1 MKINKSNE
9 MELVGKVIVNNKGQ
23 KANVIEFKN
32 EKYVVEVE
40 GKQKEYAIASLKR
53 NWEIEE
59 EIVENDNKEDILTE
73 EQLKTVL
80 ENLGIPNATIDEDT
94 SNEEIPNENIP
105 TEEENKASEDIEEDT
120 LNEEIPNATIDEDT
134 SNEEIPNENIPS
146 EEENKVSEDIE
157 EDTSNE
163 EIPNATIAEDT
174 LNEEIPNE
182 NIPAEEGNKVSEDI
196 KEDTLNEEIPNA
208 TIAEDTPNEEIP
220 NENIPTEEE
229 NKVSEDIEEDT
240 ENTSENKSDDNRTR
254 AERAITGELYG
265 IPVKYNKINQTTIWK
280 ILNKIYNDRKVE
292 KNANNVIEIVKKL
305 KSEHPTAFAGAYKCL
320 VAKCRMAY
328 IDEVLEGR
336 TYEEPIKKENV

>member
-59 EIVENDNKEDILTE
+59 EIAENDNKEDILTE

-94 SNEEIPNENIP
+94 
-105 TEEENKASEDIEEDT
+105 
-120 LNEEIPNATIDEDT
+120 LNEEIPNATITEDT
-134 SNEEIPNENIPS
+134 S
-146 EEENKVSEDIE
+146 
-157 EDTSNE
+157 
-163 EIPNATIAEDT
+163 
-174 LNEEIPNE
+174 
-182 NIPAEEGNKVSEDI
+182 
-196 KEDTLNEEIPNA
+196 NEEIPNA

-220 NENIPTEEE
+220 NENIPAEEE
-229 NKVSEDIEEDT
+229 NKVSEDIEEET
-240 ENTSENKSDDNRTR
+240 ENTSENKLGDNRTR

>member
-59 EIVENDNKEDILTE
+59 EIVENDIADKTISKVAENDNKEDILTE

-105 TEEENKASEDIEEDT
+105 TEEENK
-120 LNEEIPNATIDEDT
+120 
-134 SNEEIPNENIPS
+134 
-146 EEENKVSEDIE
+146 VSEDIE
-157 EDTSNE
+157 EE
-163 EIPNATIAEDT
+163 
-174 LNEEIPNE
+174 
-182 NIPAEEGNKVSEDI
+182 
-196 KEDTLNEEIPNA
+196 
-208 TIAEDTPNEEIP
+208 
-220 NENIPTEEE
+220 
-229 NKVSEDIEEDT
+229 T
-240 ENTSENKSDDNRTR
+240 ENTSENKLDDNRTR

-305 KSEHPTAFAGAYKCL
+305 KLEHPTAFAGAYKCL

>member
-9 MELVGKVIVNNKGQ
+9 MELVGKVIINNKGQ

-59 EIVENDNKEDILTE
+59 EIVENDNKEDVLTE
-73 EQLKTVL
+73 EQFKTVL

-94 SNEEIPNENIP
+94 
-105 TEEENKASEDIEEDT
+105 
-120 LNEEIPNATIDEDT
+120 L
-134 SNEEIPNENIPS
+134 
-146 EEENKVSEDIE
+146 
-157 EDTSNE
+157 
-163 EIPNATIAEDT
+163 
-174 LNEEIPNE
+174 
-182 NIPAEEGNKVSEDI
+182 
-196 KEDTLNEEIPNA
+196 
-208 TIAEDTPNEEIP
+208 NEEIP

-229 NKVSEDIEEDT
+229 NKVSEDIEEGT
-240 ENTSENKSDDNRTR
+240 ENTSENKLDDNRTR

-292 KNANNVIEIVKKL
+292 KNTNNVIEIVKKL
-305 KSEHPTAFAGAYKCL
+305 KSEHPIAFAGAYKCL

>member
-94 SNEEIPNENIP
+94 SNEEISNTTI
-105 TEEENKASEDIEEDT
+105 DEDT
-120 LNEEIPNATIDEDT
+120 LNEEIQ
-134 SNEEIPNENIPS
+134 NENIPS

-174 LNEEIPNE
+174 LNEEIP
-182 NIPAEEGNKVSEDI
+182 
-196 KEDTLNEEIPNA
+196 
-208 TIAEDTPNEEIP
+208 
-220 NENIPTEEE
+220 TEEE
-229 NKVSEDIEEDT
+229 NKVSEDIEEET
-240 ENTSENKSDDNRTR
+240 ENTSENKLDNNRTR

>member
-1 MKINKSNE
+1 MKIKKSNE

-59 EIVENDNKEDILTE
+59 EIVENDNKEDVLTE

-80 ENLGIPNATIDEDT
+80 ENLG
-94 SNEEIPNENIP
+94 
-105 TEEENKASEDIEEDT
+105 
-120 LNEEIPNATIDEDT
+120 IPNATIDEDT

-163 EIPNATIAEDT
+163 EIPNTTIA
-174 LNEEIPNE
+174 
-182 NIPAEEGNKVSEDI
+182 
-196 KEDTLNEEIPNA
+196 EDTLNEEIPNA
-208 TIAEDTPNEEIP
+208 TIAEDTSNKEIP

-229 NKVSEDIEEDT
+229 NKVSEDIEEGT
-240 ENTSENKSDDNRTR
+240 ENTSENKLDDNRTR

>member
-9 MELVGKVIVNNKGQ
+9 MELVGKVIINNKGQ

-59 EIVENDNKEDILTE
+59 EIVENDIADKTISEVAENDNKEDVLTE
-73 EQLKTVL
+73 EQFKTVL
-80 ENLGIPNATIDEDT
+80 ENLDIPNATIAEDTSNEEIPNATIAEDT

-105 TEEENKASEDIEEDT
+105 TE
-120 LNEEIPNATIDEDT
+120 DT
-134 SNEEIPNENIPS
+134 SNEEIPNENIPA

-182 NIPAEEGNKVSEDI
+182 NIP
-196 KEDTLNEEIPNA
+196 
-208 TIAEDTPNEEIP
+208 
-220 NENIPTEEE
+220 TEEE
-229 NKVSEDIEEDT
+229 NKVSEDIEEET
-240 ENTSENKSDDNRTR
+240 ENTSENKLDDNRTR

-280 ILNKIYNDRKVE
+280 ILNKIYNDRKIE

-305 KSEHPTAFAGAYKCL
+305 KSEHPIAFAGAYKCL

>member
-59 EIVENDNKEDILTE
+59 EIVENDNKEDVLTE
-73 EQLKTVL
+73 EQFKTVL
-80 ENLGIPNATIDEDT
+80 ENLGIPNATI
-94 SNEEIPNENIP
+94 
-105 TEEENKASEDIEEDT
+105 
-120 LNEEIPNATIDEDT
+120 
-134 SNEEIPNENIPS
+134 
-146 EEENKVSEDIE
+146 
-157 EDTSNE
+157 
-163 EIPNATIAEDT
+163 AEDT
-174 LNEEIPNE
+174 L
-182 NIPAEEGNKVSEDI
+182 
-196 KEDTLNEEIPNA
+196 
-208 TIAEDTPNEEIP
+208 NEEIP

-229 NKVSEDIEEDT
+229 NKVSEDIEEET
-240 ENTSENKSDDNRTR
+240 ENTSENKLDDNRTR

-292 KNANNVIEIVKKL
+292 KNTNNVIEIVKKL

>member
-59 EIVENDNKEDILTE
+59 EIVENDIANKTISEVAENDNKEDILTE
-73 EQLKTVL
+73 EQMKTVL
-80 ENLGIPNATIDEDT
+80 ENLGIPNATIAEDT
-94 SNEEIPNENIP
+94 SNEEIPNENTP
-105 TEEENKASEDIEEDT
+105 A
-120 LNEEIPNATIDEDT
+120 
-134 SNEEIPNENIPS
+134 

-157 EDTSNE
+157 E
-163 EIPNATIAEDT
+163 
-174 LNEEIPNE
+174 
-182 NIPAEEGNKVSEDI
+182 
-196 KEDTLNEEIPNA
+196 
-208 TIAEDTPNEEIP
+208 
-220 NENIPTEEE
+220 
-229 NKVSEDIEEDT
+229 T
-240 ENTSENKSDDNRTR
+240 ENASENKLDDNRTR

-280 ILNKIYNDRKVE
+280 ILNKIYNDRKIE
-292 KNANNVIEIVKKL
+292 KNTNNVIEIVKKL

-336 TYEEPIKKENV
+336 TYEEPVKKENV

>member
-40 GKQKEYAIASLKR
+40 GKQKEYAITSLKR

-59 EIVENDNKEDILTE
+59 EIVENDIADKTISEVAENDNKEDILTE

-80 ENLGIPNATIDEDT
+80 ENLGIPNATIAEDT
-94 SNEEIPNENIP
+94 S
-105 TEEENKASEDIEEDT
+105 
-120 LNEEIPNATIDEDT
+120 
-134 SNEEIPNENIPS
+134 
-146 EEENKVSEDIE
+146 
-157 EDTSNE
+157 
-163 EIPNATIAEDT
+163 
-174 LNEEIPNE
+174 
-182 NIPAEEGNKVSEDI
+182 
-196 KEDTLNEEIPNA
+196 
-208 TIAEDTPNEEIP
+208 NEEIP

-240 ENTSENKSDDNRTR
+240 LNEEIQNENIPTEEENKVSEDIEEETENTSENKLDDNRTR

-292 KNANNVIEIVKKL
+292 KNTNNVIEIVKKL

>member
-9 MELVGKVIVNNKGQ
+9 MELVGKVIINNKGQ

-59 EIVENDNKEDILTE
+59 EIVENDNKEDVLTE

-94 SNEEIPNENIP
+94 
-105 TEEENKASEDIEEDT
+105 
-120 LNEEIPNATIDEDT
+120 LNEEIPNA
-134 SNEEIPNENIPS
+134 N
-146 EEENKVSEDIE
+146 
-157 EDTSNE
+157 
-163 EIPNATIAEDT
+163 IAEDT
-174 LNEEIPNE
+174 
-182 NIPAEEGNKVSEDI
+182 S
-196 KEDTLNEEIPNA
+196 
-208 TIAEDTPNEEIP
+208 NEEIP

-229 NKVSEDIEEDT
+229 NKVSEDIEEET
-240 ENTSENKSDDNRTR
+240 ENTSENKLDDNRTR

-292 KNANNVIEIVKKL
+292 KNTNNVIEIVKKL

>member
-59 EIVENDNKEDILTE
+59 EIVENDNKEDVLTE

-94 SNEEIPNENIP
+94 SNEEIQ
-105 TEEENKASEDIEEDT
+105 
-120 LNEEIPNATIDEDT
+120 NAT
-134 SNEEIPNENIPS
+134 
-146 EEENKVSEDIE
+146 VA

-182 NIPAEEGNKVSEDI
+182 NIPAEE
-196 KEDTLNEEIPNA
+196 
-208 TIAEDTPNEEIP
+208 
-220 NENIPTEEE
+220 E
-229 NKVSEDIEEDT
+229 NKVSEDIEEET
-240 ENTSENKSDDNRTR
+240 ENTSENKLDDNRTR
-254 AERAITGELYG
+254 AEKAITGELYG

>member
-59 EIVENDNKEDILTE
+59 EIAENDNKEDILTE

-157 EDTSNE
+157 EDTS
-163 EIPNATIAEDT
+163 
-174 LNEEIPNE
+174 
-182 NIPAEEGNKVSEDI
+182 
-196 KEDTLNEEIPNA
+196 NEEIPNA

>member
-59 EIVENDNKEDILTE
+59 EIAENDNKEDILTE

-80 ENLGIPNATIDEDT
+80 ENLGIPDATIAEDTSNEENQNENITEDT

-105 TEEENKASEDIEEDT
+105 A
-120 LNEEIPNATIDEDT
+120 
-134 SNEEIPNENIPS
+134 

-157 EDTSNE
+157 EE
-163 EIPNATIAEDT
+163 
-174 LNEEIPNE
+174 
-182 NIPAEEGNKVSEDI
+182 
-196 KEDTLNEEIPNA
+196 
-208 TIAEDTPNEEIP
+208 
-220 NENIPTEEE
+220 
-229 NKVSEDIEEDT
+229 T
-240 ENTSENKSDDNRTR
+240 ENTSENKLDDNRTR

-292 KNANNVIEIVKKL
+292 KNTNNVIEIVKKL

>member
-59 EIVENDNKEDILTE
+59 EIVENDNKEDVLTE

-94 SNEEIPNENIP
+94 LNEEIPNENIP
-105 TEEENKASEDIEEDT
+105 A
-120 LNEEIPNATIDEDT
+120 
-134 SNEEIPNENIPS
+134 
-146 EEENKVSEDIE
+146 EEENKVSEDI
-157 EDTSNE
+157 D
-163 EIPNATIAEDT
+163 EDT

-182 NIPAEEGNKVSEDI
+182 NIPAEKENEVLEDI
-196 KEDTLNEEIPNA
+196 EEDTLNEEIPNA

-220 NENIPTEEE
+220 NEEE
-229 NKVSEDIEEDT
+229 NKVSEDIEEET
-240 ENTSENKSDDNRTR
+240 ENTSENKLDDNRTR

-292 KNANNVIEIVKKL
+292 KNTNNVIEIVKKL

>member
-94 SNEEIPNENIP
+94 SNEEIPNATI
-105 TEEENKASEDIEEDT
+105 AEDT
-120 LNEEIPNATIDEDT
+120 PNEEIPNENIPAEDT
-134 SNEEIPNENIPS
+134 LNEEIPNENIPS

-157 EDTSNE
+157 EE
-163 EIPNATIAEDT
+163 
-174 LNEEIPNE
+174 
-182 NIPAEEGNKVSEDI
+182 
-196 KEDTLNEEIPNA
+196 
-208 TIAEDTPNEEIP
+208 
-220 NENIPTEEE
+220 
-229 NKVSEDIEEDT
+229 T
-240 ENTSENKSDDNRTR
+240 ENTSENKLDDNRTR

-292 KNANNVIEIVKKL
+292 KNTNNVIEIVKKL

>member
-80 ENLGIPNATIDEDT
+80 ENLGIPNATIAEDT
-94 SNEEIPNENIP
+94 SNEEIPN
-105 TEEENKASEDIEEDT
+105 
-120 LNEEIPNATIDEDT
+120 ATIAEDT

-146 EEENKVSEDIE
+146 EEENKVSEYIE

-163 EIPNATIAEDT
+163 EIPN
-174 LNEEIPNE
+174 E
-182 NIPAEEGNKVSEDI
+182 NIPV
-196 KEDTLNEEIPNA
+196 
-208 TIAEDTPNEEIP
+208 
-220 NENIPTEEE
+220 EEE
-229 NKVSEDIEEDT
+229 NKVSEDIEET
-240 ENTSENKSDDNRTR
+240 ENTSENKLNDNRTR

>member
-59 EIVENDNKEDILTE
+59 EIVENDNKEDVLTE

-94 SNEEIPNENIP
+94 
-105 TEEENKASEDIEEDT
+105 
-120 LNEEIPNATIDEDT
+120 L
-134 SNEEIPNENIPS
+134 
-146 EEENKVSEDIE
+146 
-157 EDTSNE
+157 
-163 EIPNATIAEDT
+163 
-174 LNEEIPNE
+174 
-182 NIPAEEGNKVSEDI
+182 
-196 KEDTLNEEIPNA
+196 
-208 TIAEDTPNEEIP
+208 NEEIP

-229 NKVSEDIEEDT
+229 NKVSEDIEEET
-240 ENTSENKSDDNRTR
+240 ENTSENKLDDNRTR

-336 TYEEPIKKENV
+336 IYEEPIKKENV

>member
-94 SNEEIPNENIP
+94 
-105 TEEENKASEDIEEDT
+105 
-120 LNEEIPNATIDEDT
+120 
-134 SNEEIPNENIPS
+134 
-146 EEENKVSEDIE
+146 
-157 EDTSNE
+157 
-163 EIPNATIAEDT
+163 
-174 LNEEIPNE
+174 
-182 NIPAEEGNKVSEDI
+182 
-196 KEDTLNEEIPNA
+196 LNEEIPNA

-220 NENIPTEEE
+220 NENIPAEEE
-229 NKVSEDIEEDT
+229 NKVSEDIEEET
-240 ENTSENKSDDNRTR
+240 ENTSENKLDDNRTR

-280 ILNKIYNDRKVE
+280 ILNKIYNDRKIE
-292 KNANNVIEIVKKL
+292 KNTNNVIEIVKKL

>member
-94 SNEEIPNENIP
+94 LNEEILNENIP
-105 TEEENKASEDIEEDT
+105 A
-120 LNEEIPNATIDEDT
+120 
-134 SNEEIPNENIPS
+134 

-163 EIPNATIAEDT
+163 EIPNSTIDEDT
-174 LNEEIPNE
+174 
-182 NIPAEEGNKVSEDI
+182 S
-196 KEDTLNEEIPNA
+196 NEEIPNA

-229 NKVSEDIEEDT
+229 NKVSEDIEEET
-240 ENTSENKSDDNRTR
+240 ENTSENKLDDNRTR

-292 KNANNVIEIVKKL
+292 KNTNNVIEIVKKL

-336 TYEEPIKKENV
+336 TYEEPIKKENA

>member
-32 EKYVVEVE
+32 EKYVVEIE

-105 TEEENKASEDIEEDT
+105 TEEENK
-120 LNEEIPNATIDEDT
+120 
-134 SNEEIPNENIPS
+134 
-146 EEENKVSEDIE
+146 VSEDIE
-157 EDTSNE
+157 EE
-163 EIPNATIAEDT
+163 
-174 LNEEIPNE
+174 
-182 NIPAEEGNKVSEDI
+182 
-196 KEDTLNEEIPNA
+196 
-208 TIAEDTPNEEIP
+208 
-220 NENIPTEEE
+220 
-229 NKVSEDIEEDT
+229 T
-240 ENTSENKSDDNRTR
+240 ENTSENKLDDNRTR

-292 KNANNVIEIVKKL
+292 KNTNNVIEIVKKL

>member
-59 EIVENDNKEDILTE
+59 EIVENDNKEDVLTE
-73 EQLKTVL
+73 EQFKTVL
-80 ENLGIPNATIDEDT
+80 ENLGIPDATIAEDTSNEENPNTTIAEDT

-105 TEEENKASEDIEEDT
+105 TEEGN
-120 LNEEIPNATIDEDT
+120 LNENISA
-134 SNEEIPNENIPS
+134 EEANPNENIPA

-157 EDTSNE
+157 EE
-163 EIPNATIAEDT
+163 
-174 LNEEIPNE
+174 
-182 NIPAEEGNKVSEDI
+182 
-196 KEDTLNEEIPNA
+196 
-208 TIAEDTPNEEIP
+208 
-220 NENIPTEEE
+220 
-229 NKVSEDIEEDT
+229 T
-240 ENTSENKSDDNRTR
+240 ENTSENKLDDNRTR

-292 KNANNVIEIVKKL
+292 KNTNNVIEIVKKL

>member
-59 EIVENDNKEDILTE
+59 EIVENDIADKTINEVAENDNKKDILTE

-80 ENLGIPNATIDEDT
+80 ENLGIPNATI
-94 SNEEIPNENIP
+94 
-105 TEEENKASEDIEEDT
+105 
-120 LNEEIPNATIDEDT
+120 
-134 SNEEIPNENIPS
+134 
-146 EEENKVSEDIE
+146 
-157 EDTSNE
+157 
-163 EIPNATIAEDT
+163 AED
-174 LNEEIPNE
+174 
-182 NIPAEEGNKVSEDI
+182 AS
-196 KEDTLNEEIPNA
+196 
-208 TIAEDTPNEEIP
+208 NEEIP

-240 ENTSENKSDDNRTR
+240 LNEEIPNENIPTEEENKVSEDIEEETENTSENKLADNRTR

-292 KNANNVIEIVKKL
+292 KNTNNVIEIVKKL

>member
-1 MKINKSNE
+1 MKINKSKE

-80 ENLGIPNATIDEDT
+80 ENLGIPNATIAEDT

-105 TEEENKASEDIEEDT
+105 TEEENKVSENIEEDT
-120 LNEEIPNATIDEDT
+120 L
-134 SNEEIPNENIPS
+134 
-146 EEENKVSEDIE
+146 
-157 EDTSNE
+157 
-163 EIPNATIAEDT
+163 
-174 LNEEIPNE
+174 
-182 NIPAEEGNKVSEDI
+182 
-196 KEDTLNEEIPNA
+196 
-208 TIAEDTPNEEIP
+208 NEEIP

-229 NKVSEDIEEDT
+229 NKVSEDIEKET
-240 ENTSENKSDDNRTR
+240 KNTSENKLDDNRTR

-280 ILNKIYNDRKVE
+280 ILNKIYNDRKIE
-292 KNANNVIEIVKKL
+292 KNTNNVIEIVKKL

>member
-59 EIVENDNKEDILTE
+59 EIVENDNKEDVLTE

-94 SNEEIPNENIP
+94 
-105 TEEENKASEDIEEDT
+105 
-120 LNEEIPNATIDEDT
+120 LNEEIPNA
-134 SNEEIPNENIPS
+134 N
-146 EEENKVSEDIE
+146 
-157 EDTSNE
+157 
-163 EIPNATIAEDT
+163 IAEDT
-174 LNEEIPNE
+174 
-182 NIPAEEGNKVSEDI
+182 S
-196 KEDTLNEEIPNA
+196 
-208 TIAEDTPNEEIP
+208 NEEIP

-229 NKVSEDIEEDT
+229 NKVSEDIEEET
-240 ENTSENKSDDNRTR
+240 ENTSENKLDDNRTR

-265 IPVKYNKINQTTIWK
+265 IPVKYNKVNQTTIWK

>member
-59 EIVENDNKEDILTE
+59 EIVENDIADKTISEVAENDNKEDILTE

-80 ENLGIPNATIDEDT
+80 ENLGIPNATIAEDT
-94 SNEEIPNENIP
+94 S
-105 TEEENKASEDIEEDT
+105 
-120 LNEEIPNATIDEDT
+120 
-134 SNEEIPNENIPS
+134 
-146 EEENKVSEDIE
+146 
-157 EDTSNE
+157 
-163 EIPNATIAEDT
+163 
-174 LNEEIPNE
+174 
-182 NIPAEEGNKVSEDI
+182 
-196 KEDTLNEEIPNA
+196 
-208 TIAEDTPNEEIP
+208 NEEIP

-240 ENTSENKSDDNRTR
+240 SNEEIPNENIPAEDTSNEEIPNENIPTEEENKVSEDIEEETENTSENKLDDNRTR

-292 KNANNVIEIVKKL
+292 KNTNNVIEIVKKL

-328 IDEVLEGR
+328 IDEVLKGR

>member
-1 MKINKSNE
+1 MKINKSKE

-94 SNEEIPNENIP
+94 
-105 TEEENKASEDIEEDT
+105 
-120 LNEEIPNATIDEDT
+120 L
-134 SNEEIPNENIPS
+134 
-146 EEENKVSEDIE
+146 
-157 EDTSNE
+157 
-163 EIPNATIAEDT
+163 
-174 LNEEIPNE
+174 
-182 NIPAEEGNKVSEDI
+182 
-196 KEDTLNEEIPNA
+196 
-208 TIAEDTPNEEIP
+208 NEEIP

-229 NKVSEDIEEDT
+229 NKVSEDIEEET
-240 ENTSENKSDDNRTR
+240 ENMSENKLDDNRTR

-292 KNANNVIEIVKKL
+292 KNTNNVIEIVKKL

>member
-59 EIVENDNKEDILTE
+59 EIVENDIADKTISEVVENDNKEDVLTE

-80 ENLGIPNATIDEDT
+80 ENLGIPNTTIAEDI
-94 SNEEIPNENIP
+94 SNEETPNA
-105 TEEENKASEDIEEDT
+105 TIEEDT
-120 LNEEIPNATIDEDT
+120 L
-134 SNEEIPNENIPS
+134 
-146 EEENKVSEDIE
+146 
-157 EDTSNE
+157 
-163 EIPNATIAEDT
+163 
-174 LNEEIPNE
+174 
-182 NIPAEEGNKVSEDI
+182 
-196 KEDTLNEEIPNA
+196 
-208 TIAEDTPNEEIP
+208 NEEIP

-229 NKVSEDIEEDT
+229 NKVSEDIEEGT
-240 ENTSENKSDDNRTR
+240 ENTSENKLDDNRTR

>member
-59 EIVENDNKEDILTE
+59 EIEENDNKEDVLTE

-105 TEEENKASEDIEEDT
+105 TEEENK
-120 LNEEIPNATIDEDT
+120 
-134 SNEEIPNENIPS
+134 
-146 EEENKVSEDIE
+146 VSEDIE
-157 EDTSNE
+157 EE
-163 EIPNATIAEDT
+163 
-174 LNEEIPNE
+174 
-182 NIPAEEGNKVSEDI
+182 
-196 KEDTLNEEIPNA
+196 
-208 TIAEDTPNEEIP
+208 
-220 NENIPTEEE
+220 
-229 NKVSEDIEEDT
+229 T
-240 ENTSENKSDDNRTR
+240 ENTSENKLDDNRTR
-254 AERAITGELYG
+254 AEKAITGELYG
-265 IPVKYNKINQTTIWK
+265 IPVKYNKVNQTTIWK

>member
-59 EIVENDNKEDILTE
+59 EIVENDIADKTISEVAENDNKEDVLTE

-80 ENLGIPNATIDEDT
+80 ENLGIPNATITEDT
-94 SNEEIPNENIP
+94 SNEEIPNKNIP
-105 TEEENKASEDIEEDT
+105 T
-120 LNEEIPNATIDEDT
+120 
-134 SNEEIPNENIPS
+134 

-163 EIPNATIAEDT
+163 EIPNSTIDEDT
-174 LNEEIPNE
+174 SNEEIPNSTIDEDTSNEEIQNE
-182 NIPAEEGNKVSEDI
+182 NIPA
-196 KEDTLNEEIPNA
+196 
-208 TIAEDTPNEEIP
+208 
-220 NENIPTEEE
+220 EEE
-229 NKVSEDIEEDT
+229 NKVSEDIEEET
-240 ENTSENKSDDNRTR
+240 ENTSENKLDDNRTR

-328 IDEVLEGR
+328 IDDVLEGR

>member
-32 EKYVVEVE
+32 EKYVVEIE

-59 EIVENDNKEDILTE
+59 EIAENDNKEDILTE

-94 SNEEIPNENIP
+94 LNEEIPNKNIPAEEENPNENILAEEENLNENIP
-105 TEEENKASEDIEEDT
+105 TEEEN
-120 LNEEIPNATIDEDT
+120 L
-134 SNEEIPNENIPS
+134 
-146 EEENKVSEDIE
+146 
-157 EDTSNE
+157 
-163 EIPNATIAEDT
+163 
-174 LNEEIPNE
+174 
-182 NIPAEEGNKVSEDI
+182 
-196 KEDTLNEEIPNA
+196 
-208 TIAEDTPNEEIP
+208 

-229 NKVSEDIEEDT
+229 NKVSEDIEEET
-240 ENTSENKSDDNRTR
+240 ENTSKNKLDDNRTR

-292 KNANNVIEIVKKL
+292 KNTNNVIEIVKKL

>member
-32 EKYVVEVE
+32 EKYVVEIE

-59 EIVENDNKEDILTE
+59 EIAENDNKEDVLTE

-80 ENLGIPNATIDEDT
+80 ENLGIPNTTIDEDT

-105 TEEENKASEDIEEDT
+105 AEEENLNEDITAEEE
-120 LNEEIPNATIDEDT
+120 N
-134 SNEEIPNENIPS
+134 PNENIPA
-146 EEENKVSEDIE
+146 EEENKVSED
-157 EDTSNE
+157 
-163 EIPNATIAEDT
+163 
-174 LNEEIPNE
+174 
-182 NIPAEEGNKVSEDI
+182 V
-196 KEDTLNEEIPNA
+196 
-208 TIAEDTPNEEIP
+208 
-220 NENIPTEEE
+220 EEE
-229 NKVSEDIEEDT
+229 T
-240 ENTSENKSDDNRTR
+240 ENASENKLDDNRTR

-280 ILNKIYNDRKVE
+280 ILNKIYNNRKVE
-292 KNANNVIEIVKKL
+292 KNTNNVIEIVKKL

>member
-59 EIVENDNKEDILTE
+59 EVAENDNKEDILTE

-94 SNEEIPNENIP
+94 
-105 TEEENKASEDIEEDT
+105 
-120 LNEEIPNATIDEDT
+120 L
-134 SNEEIPNENIPS
+134 
-146 EEENKVSEDIE
+146 
-157 EDTSNE
+157 
-163 EIPNATIAEDT
+163 
-174 LNEEIPNE
+174 
-182 NIPAEEGNKVSEDI
+182 
-196 KEDTLNEEIPNA
+196 
-208 TIAEDTPNEEIP
+208 NEEIP

-229 NKVSEDIEEDT
+229 NKVSEDIEEETSNEEIPNATIDEDTLNEEIPNENIPSEEENKVSEYIEEDTSNEEIPNENIPVEEENKVSEDIEET
-240 ENTSENKSDDNRTR
+240 ENTSENKLNDNRTR

>member
-105 TEEENKASEDIEEDT
+105 
-120 LNEEIPNATIDEDT
+120 
-134 SNEEIPNENIPS
+134 S

-157 EDTSNE
+157 EE
-163 EIPNATIAEDT
+163 
-174 LNEEIPNE
+174 
-182 NIPAEEGNKVSEDI
+182 
-196 KEDTLNEEIPNA
+196 
-208 TIAEDTPNEEIP
+208 
-220 NENIPTEEE
+220 
-229 NKVSEDIEEDT
+229 T
-240 ENTSENKSDDNRTR
+240 ENTSENKLDDNRTR

>member
-32 EKYVVEVE
+32 EKYVVEIE

-105 TEEENKASEDIEEDT
+105 AEEENKVSEDIAEDTSNEEIPNENIPVEEENKVSEDIEEDT
-120 LNEEIPNATIDEDT
+120 LNEEIPNATI
-134 SNEEIPNENIPS
+134 
-146 EEENKVSEDIE
+146 
-157 EDTSNE
+157 
-163 EIPNATIAEDT
+163 AED
-174 LNEEIPNE
+174 
-182 NIPAEEGNKVSEDI
+182 
-196 KEDTLNEEIPNA
+196 
-208 TIAEDTPNEEIP
+208 IP

-229 NKVSEDIEEDT
+229 NKVSEDIEEET
-240 ENTSENKSDDNRTR
+240 ENTSKNKLDDNRTR

-292 KNANNVIEIVKKL
+292 KNTNNVIEIVKKL

>member
-80 ENLGIPNATIDEDT
+80 ENLGIPNATIAEDT

-105 TEEENKASEDIEEDT
+105 A
-120 LNEEIPNATIDEDT
+120 
-134 SNEEIPNENIPS
+134 
-146 EEENKVSEDIE
+146 EEENKV
-157 EDTSNE
+157 
-163 EIPNATIAEDT
+163 
-174 LNEEIPNE
+174 L
-182 NIPAEEGNKVSEDI
+182 EDI
-196 KEDTLNEEIPNA
+196 KEE
-208 TIAEDTPNEEIP
+208 
-220 NENIPTEEE
+220 
-229 NKVSEDIEEDT
+229 T
-240 ENTSENKSDDNRTR
+240 ENTSENKLDDNRTR

-280 ILNKIYNDRKVE
+280 ILNKIYNDRKIE
-292 KNANNVIEIVKKL
+292 KNTNNVIEIVKKL

>member
-59 EIVENDNKEDILTE
+59 EIVENDNKVDILTE

-94 SNEEIPNENIP
+94 SNEEIPNATI
-105 TEEENKASEDIEEDT
+105 AEDT
-120 LNEEIPNATIDEDT
+120 SNKEIPNATIAEDT
-134 SNEEIPNENIPS
+134 SNEEIPNENIPA

-163 EIPNATIAEDT
+163 EIPN
-174 LNEEIPNE
+174 E
-182 NIPAEEGNKVSEDI
+182 NIPAEEENKISEDVE
-196 KEDTLNEEIPNA
+196 KE
-208 TIAEDTPNEEIP
+208 
-220 NENIPTEEE
+220 
-229 NKVSEDIEEDT
+229 T
-240 ENTSENKSDDNRTR
+240 ENTSENKLDDNRTR

-292 KNANNVIEIVKKL
+292 KNTNNVIEIVKKL

>member
-59 EIVENDNKEDILTE
+59 EIVEKDNKEDILTE

-94 SNEEIPNENIP
+94 SNEEIQNENIP
-105 TEEENKASEDIEEDT
+105 A
-120 LNEEIPNATIDEDT
+120 
-134 SNEEIPNENIPS
+134 

-163 EIPNATIAEDT
+163 EIPN
-174 LNEEIPNE
+174 
-182 NIPAEEGNKVSEDI
+182 
-196 KEDTLNEEIPNA
+196 
-208 TIAEDTPNEEIP
+208 
-220 NENIPTEEE
+220 ENIPTEEENLNKNISAEEE
-229 NKVSEDIEEDT
+229 NKVSEDIEET
-240 ENTSENKSDDNRTR
+240 ENTSENKLDDNKTR

-280 ILNKIYNDRKVE
+280 ILNKIYNDRKIE
-292 KNANNVIEIVKKL
+292 KNTNNVIEIVKKL

>member
-59 EIVENDNKEDILTE
+59 EIVENDIADKTINEVAENDNKEDVLTE

-94 SNEEIPNENIP
+94 
-105 TEEENKASEDIEEDT
+105 
-120 LNEEIPNATIDEDT
+120 LNEEIPNA
-134 SNEEIPNENIPS
+134 N
-146 EEENKVSEDIE
+146 
-157 EDTSNE
+157 
-163 EIPNATIAEDT
+163 IAEDT
-174 LNEEIPNE
+174 
-182 NIPAEEGNKVSEDI
+182 S
-196 KEDTLNEEIPNA
+196 
-208 TIAEDTPNEEIP
+208 NEEIP

-229 NKVSEDIEEDT
+229 NKVSEDIEEET
-240 ENTSENKSDDNRTR
+240 ENTSENKLDDNRTR

-292 KNANNVIEIVKKL
+292 KNTNNVIEIVKKL

>member
-40 GKQKEYAIASLKR
+40 GKRKEYAIASLKR

-59 EIVENDNKEDILTE
+59 EIVENNSKEDILTE

-80 ENLGIPNATIDEDT
+80 ENLGIPNATI
-94 SNEEIPNENIP
+94 
-105 TEEENKASEDIEEDT
+105 A
-120 LNEEIPNATIDEDT
+120 EDT

-174 LNEEIPNE
+174 PNEEIPNE
-182 NIPAEEGNKVSEDI
+182 NIPAEE
-196 KEDTLNEEIPNA
+196 
-208 TIAEDTPNEEIP
+208 
-220 NENIPTEEE
+220 E
-229 NKVSEDIEEDT
+229 NKVSEDIEEET
-240 ENTSENKSDDNRTR
+240 ENTSKNKLDDNRTR